1 MPGPLAGRP
10 RVIVL
15 PEVPG
20 RRKFPPFIRLPESH
34 AGEAMDVN
42 AYVLLVEA
50 DAQRGRVI
58 LDRLSAHFPCER
70 VSALE
75 DTAAALTKRSWAAV
89 VVGYDFPRGGSGLEV
104 LQIVQETAPRA
115 FRLFYSTYC
124 SSGLLRDVERIGN
137 PHFVADATRPDY
149 VESLDAALQ
158 EFLEPPS
165 LELPPR
171 VSSIMVDEWTARSR
185 VACDFLRALREAAER
200 ETPVYVYGE
209 PGTGRTRAGI
219 LLRRW
224 RQQWRS
230 TRPAGDP
237 DPVLPVAVIRVP
249 SLRERP
255 QDLPLL
261 AARCLVGHAEASGE
275 GVRRLS
281 PRAVEQLLTREWQ
294 GNVVELSSVLVRAI
308 RRMGSRMVIEPE
320 DLPQDIQP
328 PWRSSQYAKD
338 AGQRDCVLRQLRTA
352 RSVSAAARADGCSRA
367 NYIRLMRRLGIL
379 RADVR
384 MEKETV
390 REPLI

>member
-1 MPGPLAGRP
+1 VSFRSSACGGSDGA
-10 RVIVL
+10 
-15 PEVPG
+15 
-20 RRKFPPFIRLPESH
+20 
-34 AGEAMDVN
+34 EAINVDP
-42 AYVLLVEA
+42 YVLVVEA
-50 DAQRGRVI
+50 DGERGRVI
-58 LDRLSAHFPCER
+58 LDRLSVHFPCER
-70 VSALE
+70 VGALDE
-75 DTAAALTKRSWAAV
+75 TAAALAKRSWAAV
-89 VVGYDFPRGGSGLEV
+89 VVGYDFPCGGSGLEV
-104 LQIVQETAPRA
+104 LQIVQETTPRA

-149 VESLDAALQ
+149 VEALDAALR

-165 LELPPR
+165 VELPPH
-171 VSSIMVDEWTARSR
+171 VSSILVDEWTACSR
-185 VACDFLRALREAAER
+185 VARDFLRVLRAAAEQ

-230 TRPAGDP
+230 ARTGADLER
-237 DPVLPVAVIRVP
+237 VLPVAVVRVP

-255 QDLPLL
+255 QDLPIL

-275 GVRRLS
+275 PVRRLS
-281 PRAVEQLLTREWQ
+281 ARAIEQLLAREWQ

-308 RRMGSRMVIEPE
+308 RRMGSRMVIEAE
-320 DLPQDIQP
+320 DLPHDIQP

-384 MEKETV
+384 MEKEPTG
-390 REPLI
+390 EPVG